1 MGDASGIACAS
12 KVHMAASSTCLCY
25 VGRFRARSLK
35 TQQEGYV
42 PSNFFVL
49 KTSFSTEPW
58 FHGQLSRQEADRYLS
73 RVNRVREQCHY
84 DRFVKGSGSALTI
97 VRIFHAIWWDD
108 V

>member
-1 MGDASGIACAS
+1 LLAHDS
-12 KVHMAASSTCLCY
+12 KIHMAASSSCLYY

-73 RVNRVREQCHY
+73 RVNRVREQCHC
-84 DRFVKGSGSALTI
+84 DRFAKGSGSTLST
-97 VRIFHAIWWDD
+97 VRIFKAIR
-108 V
+108 